1 MRGVVFVGIG
11 VALGF
16 GAAYALFRAPSA
28 GDSHAVQVDAEPAMA
43 EPPAAAREISLS
55 EDLYSRAKLVTET
68 LEPRQLAPSL
78 DLVGSITFDA
88 DALADVG
95 GRVEGRIT
103 RTFVTVGDKVVE
115 GQPHMELESQ
125 QIGDAIAQLLSTRAN
140 LIAAENRSARETALG
155 EKQLSTAAVVESAR
169 ADAKALAAE
178 QQGAEQR
185 LLAMGF
191 SPAEI
196 RALRTGDG
204 PRRVTLRAPIA
215 GEVVQRFAVLGQ
227 VVDPTEPILRIA
239 DLKHLWVEL
248 DVYERDLAHV
258 AVGDHVD
265 ISSETYPGRSFPGV
279 VHHVNAIVDVA
290 TRTAQVRIEVDNPE
304 RLLRPGQFVHARLST
319 SGTAETVLS
328 VPRRALLQVEG
339 EPTVFVVSGPRAFT
353 PRPVQSGR
361 TSGDLVE
368 IVRGLKQGD
377 VVVTEGAFVLK
388 SEMLR

>member
-11 VALGF
+11 AALGF

-28 GDSHAVQVDAEPAMA
+28 EDARAVQVDAEPAMA
-43 EPPAAAREISLS
+43 EPPAAPREIALS

-68 LEPRQLAPSL
+68 IEPRELAPSL

-115 GQPHMELESQ
+115 GQPLMELESQ

-258 AVGDHVD
+258 AVGDRVD

-290 TRTAQVRIEVDNPE
+290 TRTAQVRIEVDNAE

-319 SGTAETVLS
+319 RGTAETVLS

-339 EPTVFVVSGPRAFT
+339 EPTVFVVSGPRTFT